1 MKATCETL
9 KNIRKRI
16 AEANGIPYEPHKC
29 TYEGPCKGTCPV
41 CEAEANYIEK
51 ELGKLKLAKR
61 PVNIVGVAKDMFP
74 SPTAFK
80 QAITAATMT
89 AAMAFTALPIDA
101 VAQNADTKKDE
112 KQDSITD
119 SNRDSTHSI
128 RIAGAVSTLIPEE
141 SKPLYVIDGEP
152 ITESDFYNNLVIKP
166 EEIKSIEILIN
177 SSKKDSTATCYNSS
191 ANRDIIQLTLNKK
204 GRKKLKKFLKE
215 RERAKKKE

>member
-1 MKATCETL
+1 MKTACETL

-16 AEANGIPYEPHKC
+16 AEAN
-29 TYEGPCKGTCPV
+29 
-41 CEAEANYIEK
+41 YIET
-51 ELGKLKLAKR
+51 ELAKLQQAKQ
-61 PVNIVGVAKDMFP
+61 PVNIVGLAKDMFP

-89 AAMAFTALPIDA
+89 AAMSFTALPIDVA
-101 VAQNADTKKDE
+101 AQNDETFKNE
-112 KQDSITD
+112 KQDTIAESGKG
-119 SNRDSTHSI
+119 STHVVF
-128 RIAGAVSTLIPEE
+128 RRAGPTLIPEE

-152 ITESDFYNNLVIKP
+152 MTESDFYNNLVIKP